1 MMKHQANHPLGFGTV
16 PFRVSGFVDTVCDV
30 PELNTL
36 LAATVC
42 GRWEEDETAAIELH
56 VRESYQSRV
65 SRSVVPSEPSDR
77 LIERRSNIEDAL
89 VFFDSR
95 RVLCVISVQVLIE
108 LPLEER

>member
-1 MMKHQANHPLGFGTV
+1 MHMMKHQTNHPLGFGTV

-42 GRWEEDETAAIELH
+42 RRWEEDETAAIELR
-56 VRESYQSRV
+56 VRESHQSRV
-65 SRSVVPSEPSDR
+65 SRSVMPSKLSDGW
-77 LIERRSNIEDAL
+77 IQRRSSIENAL

-95 RVLCVISVQVLIE
+95 RVLCMIFV
-108 LPLEER
+108 